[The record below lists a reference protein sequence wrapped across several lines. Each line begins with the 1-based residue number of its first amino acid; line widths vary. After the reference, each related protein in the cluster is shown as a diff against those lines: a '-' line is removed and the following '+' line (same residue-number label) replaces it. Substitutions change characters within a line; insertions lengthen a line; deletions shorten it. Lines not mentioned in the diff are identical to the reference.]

1 MKNIKDI
8 KKQVAKL
15 SETELNTLKS
25 IATNLATIQKKPT
38 VSEDGLRLLEN
49 CFSELEIFK
58 NNYTWRVIRLLKQ
71 NHMID

>member
-1 MKNIKDI
+1 MKDIKDI

-15 SETELNTLKS
+15 SETELNTIKS
-25 IATNLATIQKKPT
+25 IANNLATIQKKPT
-38 VSEDGLRLLEN
+38 VSEEGLRLLEN
-49 CFSELEIFK
+49 CFSELEIFR

>member
-1 MKNIKDI
+1 MKNIKDV
-8 KKQVAKL
+8 KKQVGKL
-15 SETELNTLKS
+15 SETEINTIKS
-25 IATNLATIQKKPT
+25 VANNLATIQKKPI
-38 VSEDGLRLLEN
+38 VSEEGLRLLEN

>member
-1 MKNIKDI
+1 MKDIKDI

-15 SETELNTLKS
+15 SETELTTIKS
-25 IATNLATIQKKPT
+25 IASNLATLQKKPI
-38 VSEDGLRLLEN
+38 VSEEGLRLLEN
-49 CFSELEIFK
+49 CFSELEIFR

>member
-1 MKNIKDI
+1 MKDIKDI

-15 SETELNTLKS
+15 SETELNTIKS
-25 IATNLATIQKKPT
+25 IANNLATIQKKPT
-38 VSEDGLRLLEN
+38 VSEDGLRMLEN

>member
-1 MKNIKDI
+1 MKDIKDI

-15 SETELNTLKS
+15 SETEITTVKS
-25 IATNLATIQKKPT
+25 IATNLANIQSKPI

-49 CFSELEIFK
+49 CLSELEIFK

>member
-1 MKNIKDI
+1 MKDIKDI

-15 SETELNTLKS
+15 SETELNTVKS
-25 IATNLATIQKKPT
+25 IASNLATIQSKPT
-38 VSEDGLRLLEN
+38 VSEEGLRLLEN

>member
-25 IATNLATIQKKPT
+25 IATNLATIQKKPI

>member
-1 MKNIKDI
+1 MKDIKDI

-15 SETELNTLKS
+15 SETELNTVKS
-25 IATNLATIQKKPT
+25 IASNLATIQKKPI
-38 VSEDGLRLLEN
+38 VSEEGLRLLEN

>member
-1 MKNIKDI
+1 MKDIKDI

-15 SETELNTLKS
+15 SETELNTVKS
-25 IATNLATIQKKPT
+25 IANNLATIQKKPT
-38 VSEDGLRLLEN
+38 VSEEGLRLLEN

>member
-8 KKQVAKL
+8 QKQVAKL

>member
-8 KKQVAKL
+8 KKQVSNL
-15 SETELNTLKS
+15 SETEINTLKS
-25 IATNLATIQKKPT
+25 IANNIANIQSKPI

-49 CFSELEIFK
+49 CLSELEIFK

>member
-1 MKNIKDI
+1 MKDIKDI

-15 SETELNTLKS
+15 SETELTTVKS
-25 IATNLATIQKKPT
+25 IANNLATLQKKPI
-38 VSEDGLRLLEN
+38 VSEEGLRLLEN
-49 CFSELEIFK
+49 CFSELEIFR

>member
-15 SETELNTLKS
+15 SETEINTLKS
-25 IATNLATIQKKPT
+25 VANNLNIIQKKPT
-38 VSEDGLRLLEN
+38 VSEEGLRLLEN

>member
-1 MKNIKDI
+1 MKDIKDI

-15 SETELNTLKS
+15 SETEVNTIKS

>member
-1 MKNIKDI
+1 MKDIKDI

-15 SETELNTLKS
+15 SETELNTVKS
-25 IATNLATIQKKPT
+25 IANNLATIQKKPT
-38 VSEDGLRLLEN
+38 VSEEGLRLLEN
-49 CFSELEIFK
+49 CLSELEIFK

>member
-8 KKQVAKL
+8 KKNVAKL
-15 SETELNTLKS
+15 SETEITTIKS
-25 IATNLATIQKKPT
+25 IANNLANIQSKPI

-49 CFSELEIFK
+49 CLSELEIFK

>member
-1 MKNIKDI
+1 MKDIKDI

-15 SETELNTLKS
+15 SETELTTIKS
-25 IATNLATIQKKPT
+25 IASNLATLQKKPT
-38 VSEDGLRLLEN
+38 VSEEGLRLLEN
-49 CFSELEIFK
+49 CFSELEIFR

>member
-8 KKQVAKL
+8 KNRVGKL
-15 SETELNTLKS
+15 SETELTTLKS
-25 IATNLATIQKKPT
+25 IVNNITTIQKKPI

-49 CFSELEIFK
+49 SFSELEIFK